1 MNPLLVLAC
10 GMAVVITGILV
21 LRMHAFL
28 ALIIGAFAVSL
39 LTPENALRA
48 HADQRIA
55 KAEWTANEPA
65 TQPQQHPWP
74 PAHPTQPEDGV
85 AQQSERSIDPVVGG
99 AQPPH
104 A

>member
-10 GMAVVITGILV
+10 GMTVVITGILV

-39 LTPENALRA
+39 LTPGDALRA

-55 KAEWTANEPA
+55 KAEWTPKAAEKFISKSAPR
-65 TQPQQHPWP
+65 PSR
-74 PAHPTQPEDGV
+74 G
-85 AQQSERSIDPVVGG
+85 
-99 AQPPH
+99 
-104 A
+104 